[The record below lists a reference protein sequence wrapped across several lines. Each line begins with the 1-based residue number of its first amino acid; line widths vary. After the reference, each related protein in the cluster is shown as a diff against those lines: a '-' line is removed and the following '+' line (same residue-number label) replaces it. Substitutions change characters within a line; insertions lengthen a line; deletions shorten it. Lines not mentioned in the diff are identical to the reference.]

1 MYVFFK
7 IDLDVAFYVTKQKH
21 TIATAGLF
29 YLLRIIKT
37 LLTYAHTCT

>member
-7 IDLDVAFYVTKQKH
+7 IDLDVAFCVRKQKH
-21 TIATAGLF
+21 TGLF

-37 LLTYAHTCT
+37 LLTYAHTDSRA